1 MADTIFTTA
10 YTCMLLIGTFCLTT
24 ERIIGV
30 EGFATTVSDLSNHR
44 LGCAGNSPSGVQTG
58 TSLFSSSSGIR
69 SVLDWI
75 KDEPLES
82 LISKEETIAISRELT
97 GDQALIDSVENAVIE
112 NWDKIVQKLIRSE
125 DGNRQTLSAL
135 LGEEATQRL
144 LRGVQNLDVYSDSKT
159 VNAFLQSDAVNELFA
174 QTLYDGIYEFFQTI
188 DVFGNIISNLPV
200 LGPIRNKIR
209 DDLKSQLDRTLGPTL
224 RSFLKGYTIIAIGRA
239 SSFVLSD
246 QNRKAFGAAN
256 ARLLK
261 SILDRPL
268 QDLLPLSSNP
278 SIAKL
283 RSEFFGYLRQLNQED
298 SSDIEDYAALLY
310 DLIGDKSLDSVGLN
324 VHRVLDASPTLES
337 TANRILDKAIEN
349 RS

>member
-1 MADTIFTTA
+1 
-10 YTCMLLIGTFCLTT
+10 
-24 ERIIGV
+24 
-30 EGFATTVSDLSNHR
+30 
-44 LGCAGNSPSGVQTG
+44 
-58 TSLFSSSSGIR
+58 
-69 SVLDWI
+69 
-75 KDEPLES
+75 
-82 LISKEETIAISRELT
+82 
-97 GDQALIDSVENAVIE
+97 
-112 NWDKIVQKLIRSE
+112 
-125 DGNRQTLSAL
+125 
-135 LGEEATQRL
+135 
-144 LRGVQNLDVYSDSKT
+144 
-159 VNAFLQSDAVNELFA
+159 
-174 QTLYDGIYEFFQTI
+174 
-188 DVFGNIISNLPV
+188 

-349 RS
+349 QS